1 MKYRILYIYDVKV
14 VWKFLQDVPALRQ
27 LCPVFSL
34 VSRYPLV
41 STQRLLLWEPH
52 LRRWPH
58 PERRCREST
67 GRLRTTSMWHDMT
80 WLYTSTYIYIIY
92 NHIYLHLCI
101 SYICMYIY
109 FYWLHLFTELS
120 TCLARCCGSFGLASI
135 VLVVIHVD
143 ELILGTENNIT
154 WLTTMVGVW
163 LVVMQW
169 KITIFHEIHYKW
181 PCLIAILT

>member
-1 MKYRILYIYDVKV
+1 MKIPARCSRVAPTLSRLFPRVSLPSCLY
-14 VWKFLQDVPALRQ
+14 PALAVVRTSSQ
-27 LCPVFSL
+27 EVASPWAKMS
-34 VSRYPLV
+34 
-41 STQRLLLWEPH
+41 WIH
-52 LRRWPH
+52 
-58 PERRCREST
+58 
-67 GRLRTTSMWHDMT
+67 RTTQNDIYVTWHDMII
-80 WLYTSTYIYIIY
+80 YIYIYIYIYIIY